1 MQARRVPRAGIT
13 PSRRRG
19 IVQHAWD
26 SSSKCLEPAALAVLA
41 SALPRPLVFTNGVFD
56 LLHVGHVACL
66 ERARRHGACLVVALN
81 ADASARGLGKPG
93 ERPVLPLAQRA
104 RLVAAL
110 GCVRW
115 VSWFDAPTPALLIEV
130 LRPEVYVKGGD
141 YRAEALPETRQ
152 IARWG
157 GRTLIEPYLDGHS
170 TTALLARLRHRS
182 GDPDRRRQ
190 EAP

>member
-1 MQARRVPRAGIT
+1 M
-13 PSRRRG
+13 
-19 IVQHAWD
+19 QHAWD
-26 SSSKCLEPAALAVLA
+26 SSSKCLEPDALAALA

-56 LLHVGHVACL
+56 LLHIGHVACL

-81 ADASARGLGKPG
+81 TDASARGLGKSG

-104 RLVAAL
+104 GLVAAL
-110 GCVRW
+110 ACVRW
-115 VSWFDAPTPALLIEV
+115 VSWFDEPTPARLIER

-141 YRAEALPETRQ
+141 YRAELLPETGQ

-157 GRTLIEPYLDGHS
+157 GRTLIEPHLDGLS
-170 TTALLARLRHRS
+170 TTALLEKLQRRPSRAARA
-182 GDPDRRRQ
+182 RQ